1 MSRVP
6 DRWVPPK
13 HVQEARRRRRRAEG
27 LAGLTAGLLC
37 FALVALFS
45 HPDGGPQR
53 LLALA
58 AVVLALGASLT
69 ISQQHM
75 RSSSLPGP
83 PDGLE
88 PTAQALLR
96 YARAVALAG
105 AVGAAFYYLLGHVTG

>member
-1 MSRVP
+1 MTRIP
-6 DRWVPPK
+6 ERWVPPR
-13 HVQEARRRRRRAEG
+13 HVQDVRRRRRRAEG

-58 AVVLALGASLT
+58 AVALALGASLT
-69 ISQQHM
+69 ISQQHL
-75 RSSSLPGP
+75 RSSAHAGSV
-83 PDGLE
+83 DDLE

-96 YARAVALAG
+96 YARAVTLAG
-105 AVGAAFYYLLGHVTG
+105 AAGAAFYYLLGLVTG

>member
-1 MSRVP
+1 MNRAP
-6 DRWVPPK
+6 DRWVPPQ
-13 HVQEARRRRRRAEG
+13 HVQQARRRRRRAEG

-45 HPDGGPQR
+45 HPDGGPER

-58 AVVLALGASLT
+58 AVALALGASLT

-75 RSSSLPGP
+75 RSSPPPGSA
-83 PDGLE
+83 DDLE

-96 YARAVALAG
+96 YARAVTLAG
-105 AVGAAFYYLLGHVTG
+105 AVGAAFYYLLGQVTG